1 MTVASKHA
9 FVTGITGQ
17 DGRYMADLLR
27 QHGYRVTGLA
37 RAPGR
42 ADVHDDVSVEQW
54 DMRDE
59 DVLVRLLARDQPDEF
74 YNFAAFSTG
83 SGMFDDPVAIGDV
96 NGLAVARILEAIRTT
111 SPATRFC
118 QASSAEMFGAA
129 SGSPQRETSRF
140 DPRSP
145 YGAAK
150 LYAHAMIGLY
160 RQRFGT
166 FACSAILFNHES
178 PRRGTAFVTRKVAR
192 AAAAISRGLADHV
205 QLGDLAARRD
215 WGFAGDYVRA
225 MWLMLQHDHAG
236 DYVVGTGT
244 THSVEDLCR
253 LAFERV
259 GLNYRDHV
267 REAAQPS
274 RAPDA
279 LQLVGDPH
287 KAARELGWSP
297 TVTFEQLI
305 ALMVDSD
312 LAALDKEEG
321 SESND

>member
-1 MTVASKHA
+1 MTMPGKHA

-27 QHGYRVTGLA
+27 QQGYRITGLA
-37 RAPGR
+37 RAPER
-42 ADVHDDVSVEQW
+42 MQAHDGITVERW

-59 DVLVRLLARDQPDEF
+59 HALAGLLAREQPNEF

-83 SGMFDDPVAIGDV
+83 SGMFDDPVAIGDI
-96 NGLAVARILEAIRTT
+96 NGLAVARILEAIRKI

-129 SGSPQRETSRF
+129 SGSPQNETSRL

-160 RQRFGT
+160 RQRFGL

-178 PRRGTAFVTRKVAR
+178 PRRGTAFVTRKITR

-205 QLGDLAARRD
+205 QLGDLAAQRD

-225 MWLMLQHDHAG
+225 MWLMLQQENPG
-236 DYVVGTGT
+236 DYVVATGV
-244 THSVEDLCR
+244 THTVEDICR

-259 GLNYRDHV
+259 GLDYRDHV
-267 REAAQPS
+267 RTAAQPS
-274 RAPDA
+274 RPPDA
-279 LQLVGDPH
+279 LQLVGDAH
-287 KAARELGWSP
+287 KARRELGWST

-305 ALMVDSD
+305 ALMVDAD
-312 LAALDKEEG
+312 LAALHKEEG
-321 SESND
+321 SEIE

>member
-1 MTVASKHA
+1 
-9 FVTGITGQ
+9 
-17 DGRYMADLLR
+17 MADLLR
-27 QHGYRVTGLA
+27 QQGYRITGLTRRPE
-37 RAPGR
+37 RALTHE
-42 ADVHDDVSVEQW
+42 DITVEQW
-54 DMRDE
+54 NMRDE
-59 DVLVRLLARDQPDEF
+59 DVLARLLARERPDEF

-83 SGMFDDPVAIGDV
+83 SGMFDDPVAIGNI
-96 NGLAVARILEAIRTT
+96 NGLAVARILEAIRTV

-178 PRRGTAFVTRKVAR
+178 PRRGTAFVTRKVTR
-192 AAAAISRGLADHV
+192 AAAAISRGLTDHV
-205 QLGDLAARRD
+205 QLGDLTARRD

-225 MWLMLQHDHAG
+225 MWLMLQQEHAS
-236 DYVVGTGT
+236 DYVVATGV
-244 THSVEDLCR
+244 THMVEDLCR

-259 GLNYRDHV
+259 GLDYRNHV
-267 REAAQPS
+267 RVAEQSS

-287 KAARELGWSP
+287 KATRELGWST

-305 ALMVDSD
+305 ALMVDAD

-321 SESND
+321 SEIE

>member
-1 MTVASKHA
+1 VAVRRKRA
-9 FVTGITGQ
+9 FITGITGQ
-17 DGRYMADLLR
+17 DGHYMSDLLLR
-27 QHGYRVTGLA
+27 HGYRITGLA
-37 RAPGR
+37 RVPKR
-42 ADVHDDVSVEQW
+42 MPLQKNITIEQW

-59 DVLVRLLARDQPDEF
+59 GTLVRLLAREQPDEF

-83 SGMFDDPVAIGDV
+83 SGMFDNPVAIGDV

-111 SPATRFC
+111 NPATRFC
-118 QASSAEMFGAA
+118 QASSSEIFGAA
-129 SGSPQRETSRF
+129 SGSPQSETSRF

-150 LYAHAMIGLY
+150 LYGHAMIGLY

-178 PRRGTAFVTRKVAR
+178 PRRGTAFVTRKVTR
-192 AAAAISRGLADHV
+192 AAASISRGLADHV
-205 QLGDLAARRD
+205 ELGDLTARRD

-225 MWLMLQHDHAG
+225 MWLMLQQEHAS
-236 DYVVGTGT
+236 DYIVATGV

-259 GLNYRDHV
+259 GLDYRDHV
-267 REAAQPS
+267 RVAEQPS

-297 TVTFEQLI
+297 AVSFEQLI
-305 ALMVDSD
+305 ALMVDAD
-312 LAALDKEEG
+312 LTALDKEKG
-321 SESND
+321 SEIG